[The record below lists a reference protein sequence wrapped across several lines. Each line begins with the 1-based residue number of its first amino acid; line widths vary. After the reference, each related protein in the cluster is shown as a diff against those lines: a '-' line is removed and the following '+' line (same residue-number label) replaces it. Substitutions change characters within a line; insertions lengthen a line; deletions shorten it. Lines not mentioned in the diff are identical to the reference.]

1 MAAGMAY
8 SSKFFDKID
17 NRIYCICGDGEVME
31 GSIWEAAAFSSYYK
45 LNNLTVFVDV
55 NAIGQSGMTMY
66 EHDTAVYAERFKA
79 FGFNTLVI
87 DGHSIAELVNSLKAA
102 KAETGKPTAVIC
114 RTEKGKGFG

>member
-1 MAAGMAY
+1 
-8 SSKFFDKID
+8 
-17 NRIYCICGDGEVME
+17 ME